1 MVEII
6 MPLDINLFCN
16 DEINHL
22 IYETIFYQN
31 DESDILSGI
40 VNLFLPDE
48 SYNDYYDKNNITTV
62 FDKAILL
69 YEILQVMLST
79 KLKWLRKNNYNTLT
93 SVVVNLGGV
102 KLWVISE

>member
-62 FDKAILL
+62 FDF
-69 YEILQVMLST
+69 EITPVNFRRAWDMSRACTPIIESPISPSISALG
-79 KLKWLRKNNYNTLT
+79 T
-93 SVVVNLGGV
+93 SAAT
-102 KLWVISE
+102 E